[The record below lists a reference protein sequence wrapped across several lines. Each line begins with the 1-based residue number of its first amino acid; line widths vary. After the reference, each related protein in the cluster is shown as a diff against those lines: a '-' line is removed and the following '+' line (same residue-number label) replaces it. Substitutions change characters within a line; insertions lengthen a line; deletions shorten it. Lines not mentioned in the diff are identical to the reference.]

1 MTLIQI
7 DLILTILASA
17 TLLSAG
23 AVAICLLPRT
33 PAEAAQL
40 HRALSRAASRLPA
53 VLRGAR

>member
-1 MTLIQI
+1 MTPIQI
-7 DLILTILASA
+7 DLILTTLASA
-17 TLLSAG
+17 ALLSAG